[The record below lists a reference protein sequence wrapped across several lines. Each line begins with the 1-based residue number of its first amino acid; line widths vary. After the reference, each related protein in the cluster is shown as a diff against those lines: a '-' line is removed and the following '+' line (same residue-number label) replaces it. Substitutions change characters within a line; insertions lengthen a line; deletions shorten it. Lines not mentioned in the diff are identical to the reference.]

1 MAGLDDLTGL
11 SNLGDSV
18 ILILSPETMG
28 TNGAAQHQLGELRI
42 VIKDSTV
49 CETLLKEVFGIAL
62 ERINAFLK

>member
-49 CETLLKEVFGIAL
+49 LLLKEVFGTAL
-62 ERINAFLK
+62 ERVNAFLK